1 MDDERDDSGDP
12 DDADDDVTIVGDHE
26 LVVELRRLAADRPD
40 APGRPL
46 PPPAPPVRPSRRP
59 AGRAAASR
67 RPQPPAPRPAPAAAG
82 DEWWDDAEGDR
93 PRVMWLVIALAVAA
107 AAVVAMLLLR

>member
-1 MDDERDDSGDP
+1 MDDERDDSGDH
-12 DDADDDVTIVGDHE
+12 DDADDDDDDVTIVGDHE

-46 PPPAPPVRPSRRP
+46 PPPAPP
-59 AGRAAASR
+59 
-67 RPQPPAPRPAPAAAG
+67 G